1 MSGNIIVVTRM
12 RARAGEAAAVK
23 KLAMPFVSETRN
35 ESGGLLY
42 DLYQNTQDETYFI
55 LHEVWKEQNAIN
67 EHMATAHFKTFM
79 EKSVEVLA
87 QPDEGIESLFEVT
100 IATPLD
106 LSSPPDTPQVTV
118 ATRMKAQ
125 PASVESTMQVTTAFV
140 MATHS
145 ELGNISYDLF
155 QHVEEPSYFILFEK
169 WRGFGAIQEHM
180 GTAHFATFME
190 KAPGLL
196 SQPAENVE
204 GVFEIMIC
212 TPFGVS

>member
-1 MSGNIIVVTRM
+1 MSESIIVVTRM
-12 RARAGEAAAVK
+12 RAKAGEAEAVK
-23 KLAMPFVSETRN
+23 QFGRSLASQTRK
-35 ESGGLLY
+35 EPGALLY

-79 EKSVEVLA
+79 EKSAEVLV
-87 QPDEGIESLFEVT
+87 QPDAGIEGPFEVT
-100 IATPLD
+100 IATPFD
-106 LSSPPDTPQVTV
+106 PSNPPGTPQVTV

-125 PASVESTMQVTTAFV
+125 PGSVKSTGQTATTLATV
-140 MATHS
+140 THS
-145 ELGNISYDLF
+145 EPGCISYDLF
-155 QHVEEPSYFILFEK
+155 QHVEDPSYFILFEK
-169 WRGFGAIQEHM
+169 WRGFAAIQHHM

-212 TPFGVS
+212 TPFGAS